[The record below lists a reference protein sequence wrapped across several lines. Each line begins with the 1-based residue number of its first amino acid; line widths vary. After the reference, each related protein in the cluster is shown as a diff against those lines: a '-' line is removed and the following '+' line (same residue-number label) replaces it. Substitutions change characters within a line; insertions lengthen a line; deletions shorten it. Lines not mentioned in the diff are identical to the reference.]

1 MSEEERLTRRQHHER
16 AAAKRAAKALLQK
29 SDDGGEVVAE
39 DDRKDIKEGRKSPAR
54 EHDVKSVRRNCTP
67 PNDEDIQTY
76 HDVKEKRAGAEG
88 ESVANADAC
97 EEGGEAKESAANNTN
112 ADSGDAKNGGEA
124 RTIEQQIVKIESTEG
139 DKKDQTTTDE
149 CDIGYRERHAAAI
162 AKIMAKKWPEKDEKK
177 SSIFGGIQIVPSALT
192 IYLILTSSPGSPR
205 LKISIPKDIT
215 AVSLRERASKASKM
229 PEPGMRLIFRGRLIT
244 EQTSSTGR
252 SVVDEFSIEHGSA
265 LHVVGRPRQPNNSIR
280 QFLGQMRRSAESSFD
295 AVRGIVEGN
304 QEPDIRTPLSEEEW
318 AMLRPF
324 LASASLSRSGE
335 GYQNNN

>member
-1 MSEEERLTRRQHHER
+1 
-16 AAAKRAAKALLQK
+16 
-29 SDDGGEVVAE
+29 
-39 DDRKDIKEGRKSPAR
+39 
-54 EHDVKSVRRNCTP
+54 
-67 PNDEDIQTY
+67 
-76 HDVKEKRAGAEG
+76 
-88 ESVANADAC
+88 
-97 EEGGEAKESAANNTN
+97 
-112 ADSGDAKNGGEA
+112 
-124 RTIEQQIVKIESTEG
+124 
-139 DKKDQTTTDE
+139 
-149 CDIGYRERHAAAI
+149 
-162 AKIMAKKWPEKDEKK
+162 
-177 SSIFGGIQIVPSALT
+177 
-192 IYLILTSSPGSPR
+192 
-205 LKISIPKDIT
+205 
-215 AVSLRERASKASKM
+215 M